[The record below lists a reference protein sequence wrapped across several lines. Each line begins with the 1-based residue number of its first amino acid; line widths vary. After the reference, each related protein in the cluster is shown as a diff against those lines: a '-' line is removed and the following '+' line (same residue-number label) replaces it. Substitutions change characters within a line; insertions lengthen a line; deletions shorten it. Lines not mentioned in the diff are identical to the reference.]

1 MGLSSIQSS
10 IAIIILSLS
19 MGFLTYYLLS
29 DLAKEKKK
37 IYMKEI
43 LGQLINFVIYIWIGK
58 IILNFSTFIVDPLA
72 ILSYPSNSNAFYLA
86 VLLSV
91 ITILIQTKRGKIDI
105 LPFLNAFTHIFLT
118 ASFVYEFMQIIWNK
132 NTYLIGYM
140 GLVALLIVG
149 FVVMRGFV
157 SPHWLNLLIFLGWTI
172 GSLGLAVTMPIMMVF
187 GYTMAP
193 WFLVL
198 LLIICCLLMVFQ
210 KKKEGARSGGN

>member
-1 MGLSSIQSS
+1 MALSSIQSS

-37 IYMKEI
+37 IYMEEI
-43 LGQLINFVIYIWIGK
+43 VGQLINFVIYIWIGK
-58 IILNFSTFIVDPLA
+58 IVLNFSTFIADPLA

-86 VLLSV
+86 VLLSMV
-91 ITILIQTKRGKIDI
+91 TIMIQTKRGRIDV
-105 LPFLNAFTHIFLT
+105 LPFLNAFTYIFLT

-157 SPHWLNLLIFLGWTI
+157 SPHWLNWLVFFGWTI
-172 GSLGLAVTMPIMMVF
+172 GSLALAVTMPIMMVF

-198 LLIICCLLMVFQ
+198 MLIIGCLQIVYQ
-210 KKKEGARSGGN
+210 KKKEGAISGRN

>member
-1 MGLSSIQSS
+1 MTLSSIQSS

-37 IYMKEI
+37 IYMEEI
-43 LGQLINFVIYIWIGK
+43 VGQLINFVIYIWVGK
-58 IILNFSTFIVDPLA
+58 IILNFTTFIVDPLA

-91 ITILIQTKRGKIDI
+91 VTIMIQYKRGRIDV
-105 LPFLNAFTHIFLT
+105 LSFFNAFTHIFLT
-118 ASFVYEFMQIIWNK
+118 ASFVYEFMQVIWNN
-132 NTYLIGYM
+132 NTYSIGYI
-140 GLVALLIVG
+140 GLVALLIVA
-149 FVVMRGFV
+149 FLVMRDFV
-157 SPHWLNLLIFLGWTI
+157 SPYWLNLLIFLGWTI
-172 GSLGLAVTMPIMMVF
+172 GSLGLAVMMPIMMVF

-198 LLIICCLLMVFQ
+198 MPIIGCLQIVYQ
-210 KKKEGARSGGN
+210 KKKEGVISGGD

>member
-1 MGLSSIQSS
+1 MALSSIQSL
-10 IAIIILSLS
+10 ITIIILSLS

-37 IYMKEI
+37 INMEEI
-43 LGQLINFVIYIWIGK
+43 MGQLINLVIFIWIGK
-58 IILNFSTFIVDPLA
+58 IILNFTIFIVDPLT
-72 ILSYPSNSNAFYLA
+72 ILSYPSNSYAFYLA

-91 ITILIQTKRGKIDI
+91 ITIVIQYNRGKIDV
-105 LPFLNAFTHIFLT
+105 LPFLTAFTHIFLT
-118 ASFVYEFMQIIWNK
+118 ASFVYEFMQVIWNK
-132 NTYLIGYM
+132 NTYSIGYI
-140 GLVALLIVG
+140 GLVALLIVA
-149 FVVMRGFV
+149 FVVMRDFV

-198 LLIICCLLMVFQ
+198 MLIICCLLMVYL
-210 KKKEGARSGGN
+210 KKKEGAVSGWN

>member
-29 DLAKEKKK
+29 DLAKENKKNH
-37 IYMKEI
+37 MEEV
-43 LGQLINFVIYIWIGK
+43 LGQLINFVIYIWVGK
-58 IILNFSTFIVDPLA
+58 IILNLSTFIVDPLA
-72 ILSYPSNSNAFYLA
+72 ILSYPSNSHAFYLA

-91 ITILIQTKRGKIDI
+91 ITILIQYKRGRIDV

-118 ASFVYEFMQIIWNK
+118 ASFVYEFMQIILNE
-132 NTYLIGYM
+132 NTYSMGYM
-140 GLVALLIVG
+140 GLVALLIVA
-149 FVVMRGFV
+149 FVVMRDFV
-157 SPHWLNLLIFLGWTI
+157 SPHWLNLVIFLGWSI
-172 GSLGLAVTMPIMMVF
+172 GSLGLSVMMPIMMVF

-198 LLIICCLLMVFQ
+198 MLITCCLLIVYL
-210 KKKEGARSGGN
+210 RSAERR